1 MSSPMPSE
9 LVADKIRNRAVPALA
24 VHDGERALDFYAKA
38 FGAKEVSQR
47 TPWEGKIGHAEI
59 EIEGAQVMLADE
71 FPAFNK
77 SPRTL
82 GGTPVIIHIDVK
94 DVDSF
99 FKRAVAAGVTVL
111 QPIKDEPYGRICRLQ
126 DPFGHVWRFNTP
138 PNQHH

>member
-71 FPAFNK
+71 FLAFNK

-82 GGTPVIIHIDVK
+82 GGTPVIIHIDGK
-94 DVDSF
+94 DVESF
-99 FKRAVAAGVTVL
+99 FKRAVAAGGTVVK
-111 QPIKDEPYGRICRLQ
+111 PIKYELYGRVCTLH
-126 DPFGHVWRFNTP
+126 DPFDRVRP
-138 PNQHH
+138 VI